1 MPGLDSPVDDLQGLF
16 NKGDQVILFQKYAL
30 LIWLK
35 ASVEGLGLRTVRP
48 DIFALSALYSA
59 PMQLHSAGDFAK
71 EFLPA
76 STAVQCV
83 APVPKPSAACGDL
96 GAGAAFVGTVLGKS

>member
-1 MPGLDSPVDDLQGLF
+1 
-16 NKGDQVILFQKYAL
+16 
-30 LIWLK
+30 
-35 ASVEGLGLRTVRP
+35 
-48 DIFALSALYSA
+48 
-59 PMQLHSAGDFAK
+59 MQLHSAGDFAK